1 MDVGKS
7 QDKAFEAVKELLKS
21 SRVLTHF
28 DDHLPLVL
36 SCDASPY
43 GVGSVLSHRM
53 EDGSERPVGFA
64 SQTLT
69 KAERK
74 YSQLDKEALAIVFG
88 VKKYHQS
95 LYRRCFVIRTDH
107 KPLTHIFLESRVI
120 PAMAS
125 GRIQRWALTLGAY
138 DYAIEFK
145 EGKEML
151 TH

>member
-1 MDVGKS
+1 MANFEFLPDLASMLSPLYALLQKEKKWTWGKS

-21 SRVLTHF
+21 S
-28 DDHLPLVL
+28 
-36 SCDASPY
+36 
-43 GVGSVLSHRM
+43 
-53 EDGSERPVGFA
+53 RPVGFA